1 MNRLLQPQ
9 QSVTAGIYR
18 MEGRQLVRRGGGGCE
33 VMQHNSLLEH
43 RGNVTGL
50 CLAGAS
56 VLVSASRDR
65 SVNIHHF
72 LSTES
77 PKIAERKSYL

>member
-1 MNRLLQPQ
+1 MTP
-9 QSVTAGIYR
+9 GIYR
-18 MEGRQLVRRGGGGCE
+18 MEGRQVVRTGGGGCE

-50 CLAGAS
+50 CLSGAS
-56 VLVSASRDR
+56 VPVSASRDR

-72 LSTES
+72 SSSEL
-77 PKIAERKSYL
+77 PKIPERKSYL

>member
-1 MNRLLQPQ
+1 MTP
-9 QSVTAGIYR
+9 GIYR
-18 MEGRQLVRRGGGGCE
+18 MEGRQVVRTGGGGCE

-56 VLVSASRDR
+56 ILVSASRDR

-72 LSTES
+72 LTSE
-77 PKIAERKSYL
+77 PQKILERKSYL

>member
-1 MNRLLQPQ
+1 M
-9 QSVTAGIYR
+9 
-18 MEGRQLVRRGGGGCE
+18 VRTGGGGCE
-33 VMQHNSLLEH
+33 VMQHNSVLEH
-43 RGNVTGL
+43 RGNVTSL

-72 LSTES
+72 SS
-77 PKIAERKSYL
+77 SASSKIVERKSYL

>member
-1 MNRLLQPQ
+1 MTP
-9 QSVTAGIYR
+9 GIYR
-18 MEGRQLVRRGGGGCE
+18 MEGRQVVRTGGGCE

-72 LSTES
+72 TSSELPKS
-77 PKIAERKSYL
+77 PERKSYL